1 MVAEPILGTMEL
13 ESSYHTLLL
22 RKLLKE
28 LEETHPHPPLSYS
41 AEAVSKISFCHEL
54 EIEDFIRTYSGI
66 RTELSSYTEGCIEV
80 DVFCMDKQLAHP
92 QEQNQI
98 WRQVEL
104 WFSNRFLRN
113 AKAFIAHIYT
123 SKYAGV
129 ESVSSS
135 SKALNPRPDI
145 CDQRRVDVP
154 DVKVAE
160 WRGQL
165 GDAGEILD
173 TPIIHRPQGVY

>member
-1 MVAEPILGTMEL
+1 MQL
-13 ESSYHTLLL
+13 ESSYDTLLL

-28 LEETHPHPPLSYS
+28 LEDAYPQPSLSYS

-54 EIEDFIRTYSGI
+54 EIENFLRKYTGI
-66 RTELSSYTEGCIEV
+66 RTELASFTEGCVEI

-104 WFSNRFLRN
+104 WFSNRFLRH
-113 AKAFIAHIYT
+113 AKEFIAYIYT

-129 ESVSSS
+129 ESVSASS
-135 SKALNPRPDI
+135 RALSPRPDI
-145 CDQRRVDVP
+145 GDLRRIDVP
-154 DVKVAE
+154 DVKVSE
-160 WRGQL
+160 WRGRL
-165 GDAGEILD
+165 GDAGKLLD
-173 TPIIHRPQGVY
+173 TPGMHRPQGIY